1 MACDRRTLLLA
12 GALALA
18 STAAPTLAQEAKTP
32 IAVIGGGNI
41 GGTIGGLWV
50 KAGHPVMFASRH
62 PEDLKPLVE
71 KLGPLAKAGTV
82 EQALAFGDA
91 VLIAVPYKAYPDL
104 GKTYGASLKGKVV
117 LDAGNATKARDGDLA
132 TEAESEGIGAV
143 SARYLPGARLVR
155 AFNAANY
162 RLFAQN
168 AHRGGAPM
176 AVPIAGDDKQAL
188 AVAAALVRD
197 AGFDPVMVGGLDAAR
212 KFQMGS
218 PGFQRDATGPEARKA
233 FGVAE

>member
-12 GALALA
+12 GVMALALA
-18 STAAPTLAQEAKTP
+18 AAPAFAQESKSP

-104 GKTYGASLKGKVV
+104 GKTYGAALKGKVV
-117 LDAGNATKARDGDLA
+117 LDAGNATQARDGELA
-132 TEAESEGIGAV
+132 AEAESAGIGAT
-143 SARYLPGARLVR
+143 SAKYLPGARLVR

-168 AHRGGAPM
+168 AHRSGAPM
-176 AVPIAGDDKQAL
+176 AVPIAGDNKQAL
-188 AVAAALVRD
+188 SVAATLVRD
-197 AGFDPVMVGGLDAAR
+197 AGFEPVVVGGLDAAR

-233 FGVAE
+233 FGVTE

>member
-1 MACDRRTLLLA
+1 MACDRRTLLRA
-12 GALALA
+12 SAVALALA
-18 STAAPTLAQEAKTP
+18 AGPAVAQDAKSP
-32 IAVIGGGNI
+32 VAVIGGGNI

-104 GKTYGASLKGKVV
+104 GKTYAGLLKGKVV
-117 LDAGNATKARDGDLA
+117 LDAGNATKARDGELA
-132 TEAESEGIGAV
+132 AEAESAGIGAT
-143 SARYLPGARLVR
+143 SAKYLPGARLVR

-168 AHRGGAPM
+168 AHRSGAPM
-176 AVPIAGDDKQAL
+176 AVPIAGDDRQAL
-188 AVAAALVRD
+188 TVAAALVRD
-197 AGFDPVMVGGLDAAR
+197 AGFDPVVVGGLDAAT

>member
-197 AGFDPVMVGGLDAAR
+197 AGFDPVVVGGLDAAR

>member
-1 MACDRRTLLLA
+1 MACDRRTLLGV

-18 STAAPTLAQEAKTP
+18 LAAAPALAQDTKIP
-32 IAVIGGGNI
+32 VAVIGGGNI

-71 KLGPLAKAGTV
+71 TLGPLAKAGTV

-91 VLIAVPYKAYPDL
+91 VLIAVPYKAYPEIGQAYRGL
-104 GKTYGASLKGKVV
+104 LKDKIV
-117 LDAGNATKARDGDLA
+117 LDAGNATRARDGDLA
-132 TEAESEGIGAV
+132 AEAESAGIGAT
-143 SARYLPGARLVR
+143 SAKYLPGARLVR

-168 AHRGGAPM
+168 AHRSGAPM
-176 AVPIAGDDKQAL
+176 AVPIAGDDQKAL
-188 AVAAALVRD
+188 GVAATLVRD
-197 AGFDPVMVGGLDAAR
+197 AGFEPVVVGGLDAAKR
-212 KFQMGS
+212 FQMGS
-218 PGFQRDATGPEARKA
+218 AGFGHDATADAARKA
-233 FGVAE
+233 FGLAP